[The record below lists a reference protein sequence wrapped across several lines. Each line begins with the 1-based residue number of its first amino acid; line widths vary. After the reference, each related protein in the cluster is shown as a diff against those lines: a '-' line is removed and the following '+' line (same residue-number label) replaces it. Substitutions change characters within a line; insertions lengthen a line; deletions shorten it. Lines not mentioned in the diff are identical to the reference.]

1 MVVGVCGVGLVVL
14 GVRGGGV
21 GLVVLV
27 LGVHGGVGLV
37 VV

>member
-1 MVVGVCGVGLVVL
+1 MVL
-14 GVRGGGV
+14 GVRGGAV

-37 VV
+37 VVV